1 MSLCGQLCKGE
12 RHRIFQRDTPVA
24 FRVLPHHMCKRYGSC
39 IPKGSALLRVF
50 SFLIRLR
57 AFVHACHHHGSQWEF
72 ILLYV
77 NSLSLWD
84 TGRIGKKEKQAFSEE
99 KACVKMREIHAYGW
113 GGSGEKKKTWGKAFV
128 YSNFNYTLP
137 LMTPLACVRLVKE
150 RERGCR
156 TLMICSSGCQLSRRR
171 LKAHF
176 LTVPSGLG
184 LEATTQM
191 GVHAKPH
198 QARRRKAL

>member
-12 RHRIFQRDTPVA
+12 QHRIFQRDTPVA

-57 AFVHACHHHGSQWEF
+57 AFVHACHHHRSQWEF
-72 ILLYV
+72 ILLHV
-77 NSLSLWD
+77 NSLSLSG
-84 TGRIGKKEKQAFSEE
+84 TREGKGKKRHRG
-99 KACVKMREIHAYGW
+99 RESLRENERDTRLW
-113 GGSGEKKKTWGKAFV
+113 LRREGEKKKTWGKAFV

-150 RERGCR
+150 RKGGCR
-156 TLMICSSGCQLSRRR
+156 ALMICSSGCQLSRRR

-176 LTVPSGLG
+176 LTVPSGLR

-198 QARRRKAL
+198 

>member
-77 NSLSLWD
+77 NSLSLSG
-84 TGRIGKKEKQAFSEE
+84 TRGGKGKKEKQRKRKPAWKWERYTLMVE
-99 KACVKMREIHAYGW
+99 K
-113 GGSGEKKKTWGKAFV
+113 GGGKKKTWGKAFV

-156 TLMICSSGCQLSRRR
+156 ALMICSGGCQLSRRR

-184 LEATTQM
+184 LEATT
-191 GVHAKPH
+191 
-198 QARRRKAL
+198 